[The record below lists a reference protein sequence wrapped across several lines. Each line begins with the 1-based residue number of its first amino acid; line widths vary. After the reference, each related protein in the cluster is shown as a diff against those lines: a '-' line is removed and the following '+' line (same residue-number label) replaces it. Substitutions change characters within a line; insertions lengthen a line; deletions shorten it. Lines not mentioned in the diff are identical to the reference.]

1 MERNNLQI
9 RQATAKDARSIGLLA
24 EQLGYSISEKAIQKY
39 LKSLATPQEWIVY
52 IACKS
57 ESILGWINIYLTHG
71 ILADRQAEIGG
82 LIVDRNFRGYGIGR
96 LLLQRGETW
105 AQQQGCNLIQV
116 RSRTT
121 RQQAHTFYQ
130 DVGYEPYKTQLVLRK
145 QLNVA
150 E

>member
-1 MERNNLQI
+1 MNMNYLQI
-9 RQATAKDARSIGLLA
+9 RQAKVEDARSISLLSQ
-24 EQLGYSISEKAIQKY
+24 QLGYSISEEAIKIY
-39 LKSLATPQEWIVY
+39 LKSLATAKEWIVY

-71 ILADRQAEIGG
+71 ILADKQAEVGG
-82 LIVDRNFRGYGIGR
+82 LIVDKNFRSQGIGR
-96 LLLQRGETW
+96 LLMQKGQTW

-121 RQQAHTFYQ
+121 RQQAHDFYQ
-130 DVGYEPYKTQLVLRK
+130 NIGYEPYKIQLVLRK
-145 QLNVA
+145 QLNLT